1 MRVLWVC
8 NIMPPLVGEHLEK
21 ECSVKEGWIS
31 GILTRLAKEKSEIE
45 LAICYPVTEKKEE
58 EKYIISIGKDKN
70 ITCYGFFEDTIHP
83 ENYGGEAL
91 EVRMSE
97 IIQDFRPEILHI
109 FGTEYGHSLAA
120 AKAMGDSKH
129 TLVGLQGIISEC
141 AKEYMADLPEE
152 IQRKVTFRDWLKK
165 DSLKKQQEK
174 FYIRG
179 EREKEVLK
187 LCQNV
192 TGRTAFDKKAAKD
205 RNPSVQYFFMNETMR
220 QEFYEGSWN
229 YGSCKKHRIFFSQA
243 DYPLKGFHYL
253 LQALEIIK
261 EKYPDV
267 TVAVA
272 GNSLV
277 NDGTWKDKIKI
288 SAYGVYLRKGIKKLE
303 MEDKIFFL
311 GKLSAEEMKEQ
322 YLMCNTFVCA
332 SSLEN
337 SPNSVG
343 EAMLLG
349 VPVAASYTGGI
360 PSMLEH
366 EKEGLLFEK
375 GNGKALAEAVMRT
388 WESYDTLMRITKN
401 ARERAKKTHDGDENF
416 KRLLEIYQKISQK
429 EESDKDACLKHEK

>member
-8 NIMPPLVGEHLEK
+8 NIMPPVIGQYLGK

-31 GILTRLAKEKSEIE
+31 GILMRLARGKEEVE
-45 LAICYPVTEKKEE
+45 LGICYPVSETAEEEKKEV
-58 EKYIISIGKDKN
+58 IIADNKN
-70 ITCYGFFEDTIHP
+70 IVCYGFVEDMVKP

-91 EVRMSE
+91 ERRLKE
-97 IIQDFRPEILHI
+97 IIQDFKPEVLHI
-109 FGTEYGHSLAA
+109 FGTEFGHALAA
-120 AKAMGDSKH
+120 ARVFGKPER
-129 TLVGLQGIISEC
+129 TLVGLQGVISEC
-141 AKEYMADLPEE
+141 AKEYMADLPPEV
-152 IQRKVTFRDWLKK
+152 QKQVSFRDWLKK
-165 DSLKKQQEK
+165 DSMKQQQEK

-187 LCQNV
+187 LCGNV
-192 TGRTAFDKKAAKD
+192 TGRTAFDKSAAMNI
-205 RNPSVQYFFMNETMR
+205 NPHLTYFFMNETMR
-220 QEFYEGSWN
+220 GEFYEGKWS
-229 YGSCKKHRIFFSQA
+229 YGTCKKHSIFFSQA

-277 NDGTWKDKIKI
+277 NYTTIKDKIKI
-288 SAYGVYLRKGIKKLE
+288 SAYGKYLRKFIKDLKL
-303 MEDKIFFL
+303 EDKITFL

-322 YLMCNTFVCA
+322 YLKCNTFVCA

-349 VPVAASYTGGI
+349 APVVAAYTGGI
-360 PSMLEH
+360 PSMMEH
-366 EKEGLLFEK
+366 EQEGILFEK
-375 GNGKALAEAVMRT
+375 GSVKALAEAIMRT
-388 WESYDTLMRITKN
+388 WESYSTVMTITEN
-401 ARERAKKTHDGDENF
+401 ARMRARKTHNADENY
-416 KRLLEIYQKISQK
+416 KRLMEMYNEIGKR
-429 EESDKDACLKHEK
+429 